1 MYIHRYIYI
10 YTYIYTY
17 IHIYNIHAYIYMYT
31 SDGEIQGKDT
41 GHLFFVCSN
50 VDCIS
55 SRASL
60 VKFGSLIM
68 YPRIG

>member
-1 MYIHRYIYI
+1 
-10 YTYIYTY
+10 
-17 IHIYNIHAYIYMYT
+17 MYT

-41 GHLFFVCSN
+41 GHLVFVCSN
-50 VDCIS
+50 IDCIS